1 MERKSSRV
9 VVLVLTGHALAT
21 AWTWR
26 DIRQQPAQQVRGS
39 KTFWRIFSAVNTLG
53 SVRVMLAGKASQGL
67 PGSSSSLADCYGA
80 WVAGHLETATSGWR
94 PRRPPLRVHAGVHSL
109 RACHASSA

>member
-9 VVLVLTGHALAT
+9 LVLVLVLVLTGHALAA

-39 KTFWRIFSAVNTLG
+39 KTFWRISSAVNTLG
-53 SVRVMLAGKASQGL
+53 SVGYWLIGRRYRRSQ
-67 PGSSSSLADCYGA
+67 
-80 WVAGHLETATSGWR
+80 
-94 PRRPPLRVHAGVHSL
+94 PR
-109 RACHASSA
+109 

>member
-9 VVLVLTGHALAT
+9 VVLILAGHALAA

-39 KTFWRIFSAVNTLG
+39 KTFWRISSVVNTLG
-53 SVRVMLAGKASQGL
+53 SVGYWLIGRRYRRSQ
-67 PGSSSSLADCYGA
+67 
-80 WVAGHLETATSGWR
+80 
-94 PRRPPLRVHAGVHSL
+94 PR
-109 RACHASSA
+109 